1 MKITDNDNYE
11 IGRFRSESSKK
22 GPVYPSLK
30 PDYDNEA
37 MLKSFGLDW
46 TRLRQSISEAF
57 LPSVFSLECLAA
69 SVGSIDP
76 VPVSQREVWNLV
88 SANHSAVFPTTDPSQ
103 AWKKSNGTPLVSQL
117 FAAGLSGPV

>member
-37 MLKSFGLDW
+37 MLKSFGLD
-46 TRLRQSISEAF
+46 
-57 LPSVFSLECLAA
+57 
-69 SVGSIDP
+69 
-76 VPVSQREVWNLV
+76 
-88 SANHSAVFPTTDPSQ
+88 
-103 AWKKSNGTPLVSQL
+103 
-117 FAAGLSGPV
+117 

>member
-76 VPVSQREVWNLV
+76 VPVSQREVWV
-88 SANHSAVFPTTDPSQ
+88 HS
-103 AWKKSNGTPLVSQL
+103 
-117 FAAGLSGPV
+117 GLSAFICFYTKLSTYRMISK